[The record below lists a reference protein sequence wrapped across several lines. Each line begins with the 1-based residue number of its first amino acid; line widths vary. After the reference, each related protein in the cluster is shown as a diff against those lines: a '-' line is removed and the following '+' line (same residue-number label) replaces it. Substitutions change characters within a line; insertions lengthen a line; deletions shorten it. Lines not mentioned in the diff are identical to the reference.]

1 MHEIEGSSRG
11 HGKLDKPY
19 LRTKALLTV
28 AHLKKYL
35 GRKTG
40 LPAEVP
46 IDIFCRDAPL
56 ENGLTLEQIVRTL
69 WGDEDN
75 DLVLYYR
82 VL

>member
-1 MHEIEGSSRG
+1 
-11 HGKLDKPY
+11 
-19 LRTKALLTV
+19 
-28 AHLKKYL
+28 
-35 GRKTG
+35 
-40 LPAEVP
+40 VP